1 MELEREGVYMEGRV
15 KGKVYIC
22 REKKV
27 DKKGDQRGTWHWKD
41 WLGYKDFPNLFNY
54 DLITILIQVSEN
66 IYNPEK

>member
-27 DKKGDQRGTWHWKD
+27 DKKGDQRGTWH
-41 WLGYKDFPNLFNY
+41 
-54 DLITILIQVSEN
+54 
-66 IYNPEK
+66 